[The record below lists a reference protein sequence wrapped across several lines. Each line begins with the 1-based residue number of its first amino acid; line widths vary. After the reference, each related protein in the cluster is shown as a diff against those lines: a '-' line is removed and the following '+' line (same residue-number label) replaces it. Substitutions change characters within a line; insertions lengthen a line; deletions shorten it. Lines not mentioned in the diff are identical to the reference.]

1 MESRFEGISPPYNN
15 PILMQR
21 DQAEVTVDVII
32 PARNEE
38 DCLGRCLQSLVVQQG
53 ISFQI
58 TVVDD
63 GSTDRT
69 RAIAE
74 SFPGVRVLGVA
85 ELKPGIIGK
94 CNALIIGVAGSKS
107 QWLLF
112 TDADTFHYPGS
123 LAASVREAEERQID
137 LLSYSPEQEVVSWW
151 ELAVMPVVF
160 AELVRT
166 YPPERVN
173 DPADPTVA
181 ANGQYILVKRQVYE
195 ALGGH
200 VSVADKLL
208 EDVEL
213 ARLFKASG
221 HKIWFRF
228 GDGIVRTRMY
238 RGFRAMWEGW
248 TKNLALLF
256 RRPMRL
262 AIVRG
267 SEFLAIAASLV
278 AGLLLILLG
287 DHRDALFPL
296 IFAALAYANFF
307 SRIQQAHFPWKAN
320 LMAFIGLPFFVSLLI
335 RSHLHSNVQGE
346 LTWKGRTYSHSAPKA
361 ADDSSI
367 RKGDLS

>member
-1 MESRFEGISPPYNN
+1 
-15 PILMQR
+15 MQR

-38 DCLGRCLQSLVVQQG
+38 DVLGRCLQSLVAQQG

-74 SFPGVRVLGVA
+74 SFPGVRVISAL
-85 ELKPGIIGK
+85 EPKPGVIGK
-94 CNALIIGVAGSKS
+94 CNALVTGASGSKA

-112 TDADTFHYPGS
+112 TDADTVHYPGS
-123 LAASVREAEERQID
+123 LSASVREAEDRQVD
-137 LLSYSPEQEVVSWW
+137 LLSYSPEQEVATWW

-160 AELVRT
+160 AELVRI

-173 DPADPTVA
+173 DPSDPTVA
-181 ANGQYILVKRQVYE
+181 ANGQYILVRRHVYE

-200 VSVADKLL
+200 ESVAAKLL

-213 ARLFKASG
+213 ARVFKASN

-228 GDGIVRTRMY
+228 GDRIVRTRMY
-238 RGFRAMWEGW
+238 RSFRAMWEGW

-256 RRPMRL
+256 RHPMRL

-267 SEFLAIAASLV
+267 SEFLAIAASLA
-278 AGLLLILLG
+278 AGFLLLFLG
-287 DHRDALFPL
+287 DHRDALFSL
-296 IFAALAYANFF
+296 MFAALAYANFL
-307 SRIQQAHFPWKAN
+307 SRVQQAHFPWKAN
-320 LMAFIGLPFFVSLLI
+320 LMAFIGLPFFTSLLV
-335 RSHLHSNVQGE
+335 RSHLHSNVRGE